1 MAAPSEDSATQ
12 SATTIYR
19 PRKVGG
25 QWRAGWIVAFPK
37 LCTGLMLDSMRPAS
51 NEAGGLDERLAGLK
65 MSRKREQVSCSAG
78 ETPAILKLLLP

>member
-1 MAAPSEDSATQ
+1 MQ
-12 SATTIYR
+12 
-19 PRKVGG
+19 
-25 QWRAGWIVAFPK
+25 
-37 LCTGLMLDSMRPAS
+37 DSMRPAS